1 MMLGGLPAPYGNA
14 APGASLDYV
23 PSMSM
28 PYAHGTELGG
38 MHGMNPAAFFPHA
51 ANLPPTPHW
60 SQPVRPRHEPP
71 ALTPAALGDGVQ
83 PTPGAPHMA
92 DARAGAG
99 AGAADEYPFPSV
111 LAPADTAPSHG
122 ASASDG
128 ATPTGA
134 TPTHAPPAPGVG
146 ELSDALA
153 ALDVGARAPTPRGA

>member
-99 AGAADEYPFPSV
+99 AGAADEYRLRITGDAQRIRGGFRQRGAAEKLEH
-111 LAPADTAPSHG
+111 LAGSFAHVGD
-122 ASASDG
+122 
-128 ATPTGA
+128 
-134 TPTHAPPAPGVG
+134 PGRVRQDLLEG
-146 ELSDALA
+146 L
-153 ALDVGARAPTPRGA
+153 GARV